1 MAAEMLG
8 IVWVCDTTAGGCL
21 HELSRNLFLMKL
33 PVLISVLAAAT
44 MLLGACQ
51 SSTPPPND
59 FAEKTHRTYNPETGS
74 FEQSPPY
81 GKQGNKSDEGSG
93 Q

>member
-1 MAAEMLG
+1 
-8 IVWVCDTTAGGCL
+8 
-21 HELSRNLFLMKL
+21 
-33 PVLISVLAAAT
+33 

-59 FAEKTHRTYNPETGS
+59 FAEKTHRTYNPQTGS